1 MNAHETRLFYKQQL
15 PKALSIDGALG
26 LSLEERATIASAN
39 RHALRMYARERCH
52 LPARV
57 IARMYDGLRHL
68 YIFGSWNSDGMTW
81 EEVKLKYSDEA
92 KKLGLQSDEEILLFV
107 YNRIVDR
114 SSVTNSQFDE
124 IAKSLIDGSMDS
136 NKALALL
143 LKSILESP
151 RLESFKPSNN
161 VVASSSKEEEEDV
174 TTKFLSEDVV
184 LKISKL
190 PSLVSLPIS
199 KLFSL

>member
-1 MNAHETRLFYKQQL
+1 
-15 PKALSIDGALG
+15 
-26 LSLEERATIASAN
+26 
-39 RHALRMYARERCH
+39 
-52 LPARV
+52 
-57 IARMYDGLRHL
+57 
-68 YIFGSWNSDGMTW
+68 
-81 EEVKLKYSDEA
+81 
-92 KKLGLQSDEEILLFV
+92 
-107 YNRIVDR
+107 
-114 SSVTNSQFDE
+114 
-124 IAKSLIDGSMDS
+124 MDS

-151 RLESFKPSNN
+151 RLESLKPSNN
-161 VVASSSKEEEEDV
+161 VVASSSNEEEEDV